1 MSNVLSLALKI
12 NADASGLKLDPVQRA
27 LAGLG
32 DQADKLTGL
41 FDKFATGSG
50 AAADAQA
57 EFAARSQE
65 LINTLR
71 DNGSATE
78 FAAGFEKLSAEAR
91 EVSSAFA
98 DAQRITEAN
107 LTGLERYD
115 RAVSELDA
123 QLQAGRIS
131 QETYNRATESSAKG
145 LTEAERAS
153 RGLGAATKEIESST
167 TSTTLKFNELSGVF
181 SALPG
186 PLGSIAGRLSGLSS
200 AGEGLSRVFSG
211 GLSQG
216 LTSIGT
222 SVVGLI
228 NPFTIAAAGVV
239 AFGAAASAVIQGLTA
254 LEDRVEELGRLAD
267 QLGVSFGFVQ
277 VLEEAGKRSDV
288 SIQQLSSSFGRLQ
301 NTLAGADD
309 ESKKAAA
316 ALEALGIS
324 VSDFAALSE
333 EQKIEL
339 IGERLATIEDPAQR
353 SAAAMDLFGKSG
365 VQLLPFFKELEPA
378 GTDME
383 RFGRA
388 VTDLDRERIDDFGAG
403 LDALSL
409 ATSGLGTSLL
419 VPFTGLG
426 EGISF
431 ALAEITAGITA
442 IVDPIGRILEPLL
455 TQIGR
460 IIELIGTGIG
470 NLGRTIGA
478 VFEPFAVIVEEV
490 SAALEPLYDGLFE
503 FLEGISNAAVSTV
516 EWLIAFTPVGQIAEN
531 VGALGETISRV
542 VTIITTVF
550 SKVGE
555 FVGGLA
561 SQFGELVAQS
571 PFLQKLGDII
581 SSVFGGVAAVF
592 STIASA
598 IGGTVGRL
606 LTLAE
611 NFLGI
616 SDSAESAAGS
626 TAELGGELAQ
636 LTEEESKQAAE
647 RDKFLQGFIQN
658 VSKAIDESAKFGKS
672 GFDAALEYQTAIEEL
687 QTQFDKG
694 ILNEESFRREAEKA
708 TSAYNAQIDT
718 LKKAAAETEAITTR
732 VDSLLA
738 KANAIPQAQKD
749 LNDLQSEIARVEAE
763 LVAARA
769 ASQNEQAN
777 ALATRLA
784 QLDQLQAQLTE
795 QSEQAAQGF
804 SEGFDQA
811 FAEVDKGI
819 DGLIDKAGEF
829 GNEGA
834 IAASQLTEGIEAA
847 KEAVKDGILNKTA
860 FDAEVKR
867 QNELFEDRVKGLQE
881 AAKITEELYAKEAEL
896 LDKQFDIEKDRAEEL
911 SNIRTGSIKISD
923 IREGGISSFFDV
935 LKEDPAIGEA
945 KKQTK
950 ELEKIR
956 KEIAGLNADRVDILQ
971 GAG

>member
-167 TSTTLKFNELSGVF
+167 KNTTLKFNELSGVF

-324 VSDFAALSE
+324 VSDFA
-333 EQKIEL
+333 
-339 IGERLATIEDPAQR
+339 D
-353 SAAAMDLFGKSG
+353 
-365 VQLLPFFKELEPA
+365 
-378 GTDME
+378 
-383 RFGRA
+383 
-388 VTDLDRERIDDFGAG
+388 
-403 LDALSL
+403 
-409 ATSGLGTSLL
+409 
-419 VPFTGLG
+419 
-426 EGISF
+426 
-431 ALAEITAGITA
+431 
-442 IVDPIGRILEPLL
+442 
-455 TQIGR
+455 
-460 IIELIGTGIG
+460 
-470 NLGRTIGA
+470 
-478 VFEPFAVIVEEV
+478 
-490 SAALEPLYDGLFE
+490 
-503 FLEGISNAAVSTV
+503 
-516 EWLIAFTPVGQIAEN
+516 
-531 VGALGETISRV
+531 
-542 VTIITTVF
+542 
-550 SKVGE
+550 
-555 FVGGLA
+555 
-561 SQFGELVAQS
+561 
-571 PFLQKLGDII
+571 
-581 SSVFGGVAAVF
+581 
-592 STIASA
+592 
-598 IGGTVGRL
+598 
-606 LTLAE
+606 
-611 NFLGI
+611 
-616 SDSAESAAGS
+616 
-626 TAELGGELAQ
+626 
-636 LTEEESKQAAE
+636 
-647 RDKFLQGFIQN
+647 
-658 VSKAIDESAKFGKS
+658 
-672 GFDAALEYQTAIEEL
+672 
-687 QTQFDKG
+687 
-694 ILNEESFRREAEKA
+694 
-708 TSAYNAQIDT
+708 
-718 LKKAAAETEAITTR
+718 
-732 VDSLLA
+732 
-738 KANAIPQAQKD
+738 
-749 LNDLQSEIARVEAE
+749 
-763 LVAARA
+763 
-769 ASQNEQAN
+769 
-777 ALATRLA
+777 
-784 QLDQLQAQLTE
+784 
-795 QSEQAAQGF
+795 
-804 SEGFDQA
+804 
-811 FAEVDKGI
+811 
-819 DGLIDKAGEF
+819 
-829 GNEGA
+829 
-834 IAASQLTEGIEAA
+834 
-847 KEAVKDGILNKTA
+847 
-860 FDAEVKR
+860 
-867 QNELFEDRVKGLQE
+867 
-881 AAKITEELYAKEAEL
+881 
-896 LDKQFDIEKDRAEEL
+896 
-911 SNIRTGSIKISD
+911 
-923 IREGGISSFFDV
+923 
-935 LKEDPAIGEA
+935 
-945 KKQTK
+945 
-950 ELEKIR
+950 
-956 KEIAGLNADRVDILQ
+956 
-971 GAG
+971 